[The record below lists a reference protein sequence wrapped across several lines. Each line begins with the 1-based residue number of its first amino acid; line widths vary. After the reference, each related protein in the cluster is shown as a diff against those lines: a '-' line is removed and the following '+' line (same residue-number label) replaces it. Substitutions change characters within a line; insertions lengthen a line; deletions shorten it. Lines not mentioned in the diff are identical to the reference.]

1 MRRIATVNVN
11 GIRAAHRRG
20 FGDWLTTRGSDVI
33 ALQEVR
39 AQADRLPAA
48 AFGCYHVAFDPGS
61 LPGRNGVAVLT
72 RQEPAAIRTW
82 NGSALV
88 AGPQRRGDLRGGG
101 ENSVI
106 GPVAAPDRVPLARG
120 LAQFGRE
127 DRCTAVS
134 LSAGLLSDE
143 LQNTSR

>member
-20 FGDWLTTRGSDVI
+20 LGDWLTTRGSDAV

-39 AQADRLPAA
+39 ARAHRRPAA
-48 AFGCYHVAFDPGS
+48 ALGCYDVAFVPGS
-61 LPGRNGVAVLT
+61 RPGRNGVAVLT
-72 RQEPAAIRTW
+72 RQEPAAIRTG

-101 ENSVI
+101 ENS
-106 GPVAAPDRVPLARG
+106 G
-120 LAQFGRE
+120 
-127 DRCTAVS
+127 
-134 LSAGLLSDE
+134 
-143 LQNTSR
+143 